1 MSSAPSGTSD
11 ALLQTALLRNR
22 ERLNA
27 RFAQARVLHPGLDG
41 NVFQGL
47 IRSLFPPI
55 LEALS
60 QTTLEERDRVL
71 YALYELSLEL
81 MEKEL
86 LGTPDKYPAIYAG
99 WKTLLPTL
107 GRLLLEDPRRAAG
120 AITNA
125 LYQLSHHKSLTVQCL
140 AQLPAPLPSPSLAWI
155 ERVHR
160 AIPLISN
167 LNQLLKVGRIAA
179 WRVGM
184 AQFRRA
190 ALDLIPETSP
200 EVLQILLDLPHVP
213 RAHELVPWVALM
225 QKLPWISPSQL
236 LENIIQMSSP
246 DELLSRYQ
254 TPRRLLTCGGFT
266 GFGGPFRAPPKVSTS
281 DQNFLI
287 EEGEDRAFLFADCFG
302 CTLIR
307 LPEDFVMGPPART
320 TLFSL
325 QADGVVQVLT
335 GRPGAAD
342 GSLTRMAALRGAS
355 SYASTEQ
362 TLVVSH
368 AHSHLLQVVGLSAVG
383 SDVGGTRGE
392 SG

>member
-1 MSSAPSGTSD
+1 MLTPPSGTSE
-11 ALLQTALLRNR
+11 ALLQAALLRNR
-22 ERLNA
+22 ERLNT
-27 RFAQARVLHPGLDG
+27 RFVQARVQHPGLDG
-41 NVFQGL
+41 IAFQGL
-47 IRSLFPPI
+47 MRSVFPPI

-71 YALYELSLEL
+71 YALYDLSLEL

-86 LGTPDKYPAIYAG
+86 LGAPDKYPAIYAG
-99 WKTLLPTL
+99 WKTLLPAL

-125 LYQLSHHKSLTVQCL
+125 LYQLSHHRSLTVQCL
-140 AQLPAPLPSPSLAWI
+140 APLPAPLPSPSLAWI
-155 ERVHR
+155 ERIHR
-160 AIPLISN
+160 AIPTISN

-184 AQFRRA
+184 AQYRRA
-190 ALDLIPETSP
+190 ALDLIPDTSP
-200 EVLQILLDLPHVP
+200 VLLQILLDLPHIP
-213 RAHELVPWVALM
+213 REHEMASWISLI
-225 QKLPWISPSQL
+225 QKLPWISPSHL
-236 LENIIQMSSP
+236 LENVIQEPSL
-246 DELLSRYQ
+246 DRILSRYQ
-254 TPRRLLTCGGFT
+254 MPRLLQTVGGFI

-335 GRPGAAD
+335 GRPGAA
-342 GSLTRMAALRGAS
+342 GGALTRTAALRGAS
-355 SYASTEQ
+355 SYASTEH

-368 AHSHLLQVVGLSAVG
+368 AHSHLLQVVGLSTAG
-383 SDVGGTRGE
+383 SDMGGTRGE
-392 SG
+392 PG